1 MRPTSKTRKTLPV
14 FRHAQPFP
22 ALPPN
27 KVLLPRPQSPHKL
40 TILYSNHSLQAI
52 HLFSYLP
59 HCSPTYLLRAINTI
73 ENA

>member
-1 MRPTSKTRKTLPV
+1 MRPTCKNRKTLPV
-14 FRHAQPFP
+14 LRHDQLSC

-40 TILYSNHSLQAI
+40 TILYSNYALQAI
-52 HLFSYLP
+52 HLFSYSP
-59 HCSPTYLLRAINTI
+59 HCSTAYLLRAINTI

>member
-1 MRPTSKTRKTLPV
+1 MRPTCKNRKTLLV
-14 FRHAQPFP
+14 LRHDQPSY

-27 KVLLPRPQSPHKL
+27 KVLLPRAQSPHKL
-40 TILYSNHSLQAI
+40 TILYSNQPLQAI

-59 HCSPTYLLRAINTI
+59 HCSTTYLLRAINTI